1 MFANFTTIPRLPENT
16 LASNYSGLRLTTQ
29 FVNQK
34 FVECVWRFQSIDV
47 FFLNPLS
54 CFHVNQSGFQ
64 VECVEN
70 EDKTQIT
77 TSLTVTYPLD
87 MSYNPVAVA
96 LICRIQENPIAQ
108 TIASL
113 NLIIRGK
120 LLGYTLGY
128 SKTS

>member
-96 LICRIQENPIAQ
+96 LFCRIQENPIAQ